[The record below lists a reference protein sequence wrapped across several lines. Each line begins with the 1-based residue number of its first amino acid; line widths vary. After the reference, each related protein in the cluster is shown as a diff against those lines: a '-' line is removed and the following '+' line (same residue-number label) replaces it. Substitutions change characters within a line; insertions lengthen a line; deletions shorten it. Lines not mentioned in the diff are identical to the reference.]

1 MGAAVISF
9 SSIAVG
15 VRELGGKLP
24 TIELLFARSLI
35 GVMIM
40 SFVLIFVTKENP
52 FLSQKKKIHF
62 WRNLFHFGGQY
73 GWFVGILHLPLA
85 EVFALEFTVP
95 VWASILAYF
104 ILKEQLGWQQ
114 GLGITLGMIG
124 VLCVVRPGI
133 EIIQPA
139 SLVVLGAA
147 VCFAMTHVLTRSLA
161 GEESTT
167 LVVFYMCLIQLP
179 IGGLLSASVWQ
190 WPDPIQ
196 AVWLIWIG
204 LSALAAHFSMTRAL
218 HYSSVQTVLTLDF
231 IRLPFIALV
240 GVVLYSELLD
250 YWIIVGGGLMLVG
263 NLFGLKKK
271 PN

>member
-1 MGAAVISF
+1 
-9 SSIAVG
+9 
-15 VRELGGKLP
+15 
-24 TIELLFARSLI
+24 
-35 GVMIM
+35 MIM

-62 WRNLFHFGGQY
+62 GGIYSTLEWQY

-114 GLGITLGMIG
+114 GSWYNLGYDR
-124 VLCVVRPGI
+124 C
-133 EIIQPA
+133 
-139 SLVVLGAA
+139 A
-147 VCFAMTHVLTRSLA
+147 VCGSARDRNYPARLA
-161 GEESTT
+161 GGVGCSSMFCDDSCVDAFFGGRRAQRWWFLYVPDSVT
-167 LVVFYMCLIQLP
+167 YR
-179 IGGLLSASVWQ
+179 GLLSASVWQ

-250 YWIIVGGGLMLVG
+250 YWIIVGVG
-263 NLFGLKKK
+263 
-271 PN
+271 